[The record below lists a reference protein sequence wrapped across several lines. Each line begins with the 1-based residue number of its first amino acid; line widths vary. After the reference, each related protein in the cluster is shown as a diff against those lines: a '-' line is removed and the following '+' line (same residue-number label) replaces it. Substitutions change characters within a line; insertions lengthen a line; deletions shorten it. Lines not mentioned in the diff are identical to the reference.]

1 MRCERFEEVVVVA
14 CLFGDVGGVAEV
26 KDWFGHEDAH
36 HGEGSHGD
44 VRHRAE
50 KRVQQHWEEA
60 GVDADH
66 GGTPASSP

>member
-36 HGEGSHGD
+36 HGEGSHG
-44 VRHRAE
+44 
-50 KRVQQHWEEA
+50 
-60 GVDADH
+60 
-66 GGTPASSP
+66 